1 MAPLVINPLNHE
13 DHESLP
19 LMMGRSQQSEDL
31 VPDALVSQ
39 SVTSTHVRPDV
50 LHLLFTHMSDA

>member
-1 MAPLVINPLNHE
+1 VEPLVINSPSHE
-13 DHESLP
+13 DHESLC
-19 LMMGRSQQSEDL
+19 LMRRRSQQSEDL

-39 SVTSTHVRPDV
+39 SVTSTHVRPDI